1 MSVND
6 FERALVNYS
15 EFLMPF
21 AFTLTK
27 DREDARDLYQETM
40 LRALSNKEKYSFGT
54 NIKAWL
60 YTIMRNIFINSY
72 RKKSK
77 TQVVVG
83 DMTNEFFINSVK
95 TYAFNDAV
103 ASINIKEIQT
113 EIVNLPDVFKHP
125 FVLHFDGFK
134 YAEIAT
140 ILSEPLG
147 TVKSRIFFARKLLKT
162 QIKRF

>member
-113 EIVNLPDVFKHP
+113 EIVNLPDVFK
-125 FVLHFDGFK
+125 